1 MPGLRSQLG
10 ESVGASPP
18 TLFFPIQS
26 YQECNA
32 KIMLVIFSVSFASFI
47 QWSTPTE
54 NPRSLLSHG
63 IPACAG
69 IIRFNSKPSPSVAF
83 LQRSFLHLRINSGFC
98 PLSVLALSSVSF
110 ASFSQCGDV
119 FLCPDK
125 SLCSKTRAGKMW

>member
-98 PLSVLALSSVSF
+98 PPA
-110 ASFSQCGDV
+110 
-119 FLCPDK
+119 
-125 SLCSKTRAGKMW
+125 RAGIMLLYGGPIPNGTFAKRSFLYPSHQPVHPCF